1 MDASVKLGRFL
12 NIPIG
17 LNKSWFLIF
26 AFLTWSL
33 AVGYFP
39 GVSPGYSTVV
49 FWVLAAISS
58 ILFFGSVLAHE
69 LGHSIIA
76 IRNSIPVRSIT
87 LFIFGG
93 VAQIE
98 KEPETPGAEFR
109 IAIAGPITSL
119 MLALSFWA
127 ISELGSSVPFVAAPS
142 LWLARTNFILA
153 IFNMIP
159 GFPLD
164 GGRVLRALVWKL
176 SDNMVMAT
184 KVASIGGRVVAFS
197 FIGLGV
203 FSLFSGNFSNGLWL
217 GMIGLFLNNAAASSY
232 SRANLENSL
241 KDVTVEQV
249 MSTGIPYISSLTS
262 LERLA
267 KDYVLPLN
275 QRAFI
280 VLENDAAKGLLTVQT
295 IFKIPRRKWPFMT
308 AGQVMEPFDQTVEIA
323 PETKLLEAI
332 STIQLTDSGSIAVI
346 NQGQVVGTI
355 SEDDVVS
362 YINLKSKLSTQ

>member
-33 AVGYFP
+33 ATGYFP
-39 GVSPGYSTVV
+39 GTTPGFSTIT
-49 FWVLAAISS
+49 FWILAAISAV
-58 ILFFGSVLAHE
+58 LFFGSVLAHE
-69 LGHSIIA
+69 LGHSVIA
-76 IRNSIPVRSIT
+76 LRNGIPVRSIT

-98 KEPETPGAEFR
+98 REPESPGAEFR

-119 MLALSFWA
+119 ILAAMFWA
-127 ISELGSSVPFVAAPS
+127 VSQLGDYVPFLAAPS

-164 GGRVLRALVWKL
+164 GGRVLRAIVWKL
-176 SDNMVMAT
+176 SDSMILAT
-184 KVASIGGRVVAFS
+184 KVASIGGQIVAFS

-203 FSLFSGNFSNGLWL
+203 FSLFSGNFSNGIWL
-217 GMIGLFLNNAAASSY
+217 GLIGLFLNNAAASSY
-232 SRANLENSL
+232 SSAKIEQSL

-249 MSTGIPYISSLTS
+249 MSTGIPHISSLMS
-262 LERLA
+262 LERLVN
-267 KDYVLPLN
+267 DYVLPFN

-280 VLENDAAKGLLTVQT
+280 VIENEEAKGLLTVQD
-295 IFKIPRRKWPFMT
+295 ISEIPRRKWPFMST
-308 AGQVMEPFDQTVEIA
+308 GQVMEPLDRTVEVA
-323 PETKLLEAI
+323 PGTKLVEVIKNL
-332 STIQLTDSGSIAVI
+332 QRSGTNSVAVVQ
-346 NQGQVVGTI
+346 QGQVVGTI
-355 SEDDVVS
+355 SEDDVKS
-362 YINLKSKLSTQ
+362 YLHLKSKLSTR

>member
-1 MDASVKLGRFL
+1 
-12 NIPIG
+12 
-17 LNKSWFLIF
+17 
-26 AFLTWSL
+26 
-33 AVGYFP
+33 
-39 GVSPGYSTVV
+39 
-49 FWVLAAISS
+49 
-58 ILFFGSVLAHE
+58 
-69 LGHSIIA
+69 
-76 IRNSIPVRSIT
+76 
-87 LFIFGG
+87 
-93 VAQIE
+93 
-98 KEPETPGAEFR
+98 
-109 IAIAGPITSL
+109 
-119 MLALSFWA
+119 
-127 ISELGSSVPFVAAPS
+127 

-203 FSLFSGNFSNGLWL
+203 FSLFSGNFSNGIWL

-262 LERLA
+262 LERLV

-280 VLENDAAKGLLTVQT
+280 VLENDVAKGLLTVQN

-308 AGQVMEPFDQTVEIA
+308 AGQVMEPLDQTVEIA

-332 STIQLTDSGSIAVI
+332 RTIQLTDSGSIAVI

-355 SEDDVVS
+355 SEDDVIS